1 MWLDALQNTPPVN
14 ELTSGRL
21 AIETICLYCL
31 VAFVQGTGVG
41 EFNHRLFN
49 LCSFMLLSLVIICG
63 YIYYILI
70 SPSNHPRL
78 SVFAR
83 LGLPCQPCYTRLPWL
98 PCQPWLISHLLH
110 TGSGGLF
117 GIIRSQLWLSVTQ
130 YTSRQVQVD
139 IFKHIHG

>member
-49 LCSFMLLSLVIICG
+49 LCSFMLLSLYAVTYITYLSALAIIPAYPSLRGWG
-63 YIYYILI
+63 YHA
-70 SPSNHPRL
+70 NH
-78 SVFAR
+78 
-83 LGLPCQPCYTRLPWL
+83 G
-98 PCQPWLISHLLH
+98 
-110 TGSGGLF
+110 
-117 GIIRSQLWLSVTQ
+117 
-130 YTSRQVQVD
+130 
-139 IFKHIHG
+139 